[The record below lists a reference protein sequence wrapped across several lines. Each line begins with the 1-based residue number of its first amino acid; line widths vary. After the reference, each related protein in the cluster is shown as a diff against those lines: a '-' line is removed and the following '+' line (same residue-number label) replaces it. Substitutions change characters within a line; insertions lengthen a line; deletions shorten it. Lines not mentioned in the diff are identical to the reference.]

1 MRKYYSSLLRNSILI
16 LLIIFTITSAM
27 GQNLR
32 KEKMAQLDFLIGD
45 WVGVS
50 ASFENGIKKQEIPA
64 FEKIAYQL
72 DGHIITIDLKSESL
86 QLHTVIYFDDKD
98 NTYFYNPFYT
108 TGTAKYAAEIKD
120 GKLIVNASSTKRFI
134 FRLTP
139 EGHFQEYGE
148 QFING
153 EWQKYFEDNFKKI

>member
-16 LLIIFTITSAM
+16 LLIIFAITSAM

-72 DGHIITIDLKSESL
+72 DGHIITIDLLFATHQSKCAMVASVVVKSIKISKSSALSREVTRETPFLPMPATSPASTPTKEL
-86 QLHTVIYFDDKD
+86 SATTV
-98 NTYFYNPFYT
+98 P
-108 TGTAKYAAEIKD
+108 A
-120 GKLIVNASSTKRFI
+120 VN
-134 FRLTP
+134 
-139 EGHFQEYGE
+139 
-148 QFING
+148 
-153 EWQKYFEDNFKKI
+153 